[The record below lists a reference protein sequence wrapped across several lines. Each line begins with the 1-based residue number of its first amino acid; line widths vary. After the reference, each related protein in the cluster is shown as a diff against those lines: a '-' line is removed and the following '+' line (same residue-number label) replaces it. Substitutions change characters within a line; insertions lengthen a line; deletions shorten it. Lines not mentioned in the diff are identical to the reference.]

1 MNWLAHIFL
10 SEQQVDFQIANFL
23 ADPLKGRVWKDA
35 SIEIEK
41 GMFTHKIIDSYTD
54 AHEIFKKSKNT
65 IRDKGLLRAII
76 IDITYDYFLT
86 KHWNTFCN
94 IDKKVFIEEFYEKA
108 KLRTNFLSP
117 SANEHLSRLIDN
129 DVLNR
134 YQSVDKLKISFEKL
148 DLRLS
153 KRLLQ
158 RDTASSY
165 FDDVFKNIDS
175 LEEDF
180 LEFFPQ
186 LCLKVKQN
194 VNKENLSHWRI

>member
-10 SEQQVDFQIANFL
+10 SEQEVDFQIANFL
-23 ADPLKGRVWKDA
+23 ADPLKGRVWQGA
-35 SIEIEK
+35 SLDIEK
-41 GMFTHKIIDSYTD
+41 GMHTHKIIDSYTD
-54 AHEIFKKSKNT
+54 SHKIFKKSKNT

-86 KHWNTFCN
+86 KHWNIFCN
-94 IDKKVFIEEFYEKA
+94 IDKKEFIEDFYLKA
-108 KLRTNFLSP
+108 KERKYFLSP
-117 SANEHLSRLIDN
+117 KANEHLLRLINN

-134 YQSVDKLKISFEKL
+134 YQSIEKLKISFEKL

-165 FDDVFKNIDS
+165 FDEVSKNIES

-180 LEFFPQ
+180 LLFFPQ

-194 VNKENLSHWRI
+194 VNKNNLNHWRI